1 MSIFKSFKDDAKKD
15 DEEDGIVF
23 DFPFSVPWY
32 GWALMIVAGIL
43 FSIFVLPILW
53 VKDKL
58 VSLKDK
64 YELAMAFHRCNDF

>member
-1 MSIFKSFKDDAKKD
+1 MSDDAKKD
-15 DEEDGIVF
+15 DEEDIVF

-32 GWALMIVAGIL
+32 GWVLIIAAGIL
-43 FSIFVLPILW
+43 FSVFVLPALW
-53 VKDKL
+53 VKDRF